1 MIQRFVAL
9 ILLIVS
15 LPLLVIFFILVKIT
29 SNGPFLFV
37 QKRTG
42 KNGKIFRMYKVR
54 TMVKN
59 AERLKKKYLKLNE
72 VDGPVFKI
80 KNDPRFT
87 KFGKAISYT
96 GLDELP
102 QLINIIKGEMA
113 FVGPRPLPVSEA
125 LRVPK
130 KYQKR
135 FEVLPGVTSPWVV
148 KGQHALN
155 FTQWMELD
163 LKYIK
168 KKSRLYDF
176 RVSLQT
182 AIIIFNL
189 IWKKFT

>member
-1 MIQRFVAL
+1 MVQRFVAL
-9 ILLIVS
+9 ILLIIS
-15 LPLLVIFFILVKIT
+15 LPLLAIFFILVKIT
-29 SNGPFLFV
+29 SNGPFIFV

-42 KNGKIFRMYKVR
+42 KNGKIFRMYKIR

-87 KFGKAISYT
+87 KFGKVISYT

-155 FTQWMELD
+155 FTEWMELD

-182 AIIIFNL
+182 AIIVFNL